1 MKQSK
6 KIIFIFFFIFL
17 NFKFV
22 IAEEKVAFINIDLVF
37 QNSIEG
43 KGIAKKLEVFKKE
56 KMNTLKAKE
65 NEILKNE
72 KKLLNQKNVLT
83 KEEFD
88 TKVKDLR
95 KEIALFEDN
104 RKKFSLEFEEKKNEE
119 LKIFMKSIR
128 PVIEDYIKK
137 NSISIVLNQKNL
149 FIADKK
155 YDITNDILK
164 ILNKDS

>member
-1 MKQSK
+1 MKQYK
-6 KIIFIFFFIFL
+6 KILFIFFFIFL

-72 KKLLNQKNVLT
+72 KKLLNQKNILT

>member
-6 KIIFIFFFIFL
+6 KILFIFFFIFL

-88 TKVKDLR
+88 IKVKDLR
-95 KEIALFEDN
+95 KEIALFQDN
-104 RKKFSLEFEEKKNEE
+104 KRKFSLEFEEKRNEE
-119 LKIFMKSIR
+119 LKIFMNSIR
-128 PVIEDYIKK
+128 PIIENYIKK

>member
-1 MKQSK
+1 MKQYK
-6 KIIFIFFFIFL
+6 KILFIFFFIFL

-164 ILNKDS
+164 IINKES

>member
-6 KIIFIFFFIFL
+6 KILFIFFFIFL

-72 KKLLNQKNVLT
+72 KKLLSQKNVLT

-88 TKVKDLR
+88 IKVKDLR
-95 KEIALFEDN
+95 KEIALFQDN
-104 RKKFSLEFEEKKNEE
+104 KRKFSLEFEEKRNEE
-119 LKIFMKSIR
+119 LKIFMNSIR
-128 PVIEDYIKK
+128 PIIENYIKK

>member
-1 MKQSK
+1 MKQYK
-6 KIIFIFFFIFL
+6 KILFIFFFIFL

-95 KEIALFEDN
+95 KEIALL
-104 RKKFSLEFEEKKNEE
+104 R
-119 LKIFMKSIR
+119 
-128 PVIEDYIKK
+128 
-137 NSISIVLNQKNL
+137 
-149 FIADKK
+149 
-155 YDITNDILK
+155 
-164 ILNKDS
+164 

>member
-6 KIIFIFFFIFL
+6 KILFIFLFIFL

-22 IAEEKVAFINIDLVF
+22 IAEEKIAFINIDLVF

-43 KGIAKKLEVFKKE
+43 KDIAKKIDAFKKE
-56 KMNTLKAKE
+56 KMSTLKAKE

-72 KKLLNQKNVLT
+72 KKLLSQKNVLT

-88 TKVKDLR
+88 AKAKDLR
-95 KEIALFEDN
+95 KEIALFQDN
-104 RKKFSLEFEEKKNEE
+104 KKKFSLEFEEKRNEE
-119 LKIFMKSIR
+119 LKIFVKSIR
-128 PVIEDYIKK
+128 PVIENYIKK

-155 YDITNDILK
+155 YDITNDIIK

>member
-1 MKQSK
+1 MKQYK
-6 KIIFIFFFIFL
+6 KILFIFFFIFL

>member
-6 KIIFIFFFIFL
+6 KILFIFFFIFL

>member
-6 KIIFIFFFIFL
+6 KILFIFFFIFL
-17 NFKFV
+17 NFKFA

-43 KGIAKKLEVFKKE
+43 KDIAKKLEVFKKE
-56 KMNTLKAKE
+56 KMSTLKAKE

-72 KKLLNQKNVLT
+72 KKLLSQKNVLT

-88 TKVKDLR
+88 IKVKDLR
-95 KEIALFEDN
+95 KEIALFQDN
-104 RKKFSLEFEEKKNEE
+104 KRKFSLEFEEKRNEE
-119 LKIFMKSIR
+119 LKIFMNSIR
-128 PVIEDYIKK
+128 PIIENYIKK